1 VLRALD
7 ATRRLIKRLEDQ
19 EALLVF
25 SAEQC
30 QQSAIAMQALYRVYS
45 RAVTDSSTPLGLSL
59 GAGRSA
65 EEMLS
70 CGPNMAPVNVFVG
83 LEGEGLC
90 LYRTEKHFKMGAEPF
105 AKLFPLDH
113 RARARPPPEGC
124 DLHVDLTSG
133 GKKEMSGCAGAPF
146 ITVATAEGDLTYSNP
161 RRLFTTSRR
170 TQRLMAEADA
180 RDGAQSWSEE
190 EDGALFVAVARLGMS
205 KWTAVAEALAAEMG
219 EIEQGTSTA
228 QSEAS
233 AATESRVSQSQAE
246 AARGP
251 RKGSECQQ
259 RWAALLEEQLD
270 EARTR
275 QNSAHRAGLQAERE
289 LSQIMSEIMSVKRLM
304 ASVSRLMPKTARSAA
319 ALQEDAA
326 KEVRSLVAINLS
338 KAERTGKH
346 AMGSIKPVDVRVGA
360 QLLAVCDAEE
370 EMLKRENESILTEFP
385 HLQQLKPQWMVDAK
399 LPPRA
404 THYKLER
411 LAGFRP
417 RQVAAACQANEPPK
431 PTPIDPSVVFAPPS
445 DDEGEG
451 EGEGEGEDED
461 EDEVVESDEASEEEG
476 EEDEEEKAEGC
487 DGALQSPIARKS
499 QTYAPLRAADAA
511 VRGVIGDR
519 GQPISASIDLL
530 LAANSKTEAGFEA
543 GTGWMRVPSAF
554 AGPSRWGGLL
564 VLLVTSGTLRFR
576 IAGYSTVTLHAG
588 GVAVLSAALWVRAL
602 THEGHV
608 LALTYSGVEPVRLGP
623 STKHIPAPGYTK
635 TYLEREEAKREAQK
649 EKQMSALGPL
659 MPKQPVPWAAAP
671 PPLSRADLGLQMA
684 RESAK
689 SEKALLEKLA
699 ATRVAP
705 ARKPSLPGTPRK

>member
-1 VLRALD
+1 
-7 ATRRLIKRLEDQ
+7 
-19 EALLVF
+19 
-25 SAEQC
+25 
-30 QQSAIAMQALYRVYS
+30 MQALYRVYS

-65 EEMLS
+65 NEVLS
-70 CGPNMAPVNVFVG
+70 YGPNMAPVHVFVG
-83 LEGEGLC
+83 LEGDDLC

-180 RDGAQSWSEE
+180 RDDAQSWSEE

-233 AATESRVSQSQAE
+233 AATESRVSQSEAE

-304 ASVSRLMPKTARSAA
+304 ASVSRLVPKTARSAA
-319 ALQEDAA
+319 ALQEDTA

-385 HLQQLKPQWMVDAK
+385 HLQQLKPQWMVDAMI
-399 LPPRA
+399 PPRA

-417 RQVAAACQANEPPK
+417 RQVAAACQLSSRTLACKCSPRRPTLSPQVAAACQANEPPK

-451 EGEGEGEDED
+451 EGEGEDED
-461 EDEVVESDEASEEEG
+461 EDEVEESDEASEEEG

-487 DGALQSPIARKS
+487 DGALQSPVSRKS

-530 LAANSKTEAGFEA
+530 LAANFKTEAGFEA
-543 GTGWMRVPSAF
+543 GTSWMRVPSAF

-564 VLLVTSGTLRFR
+564 ALLVTSGTLRFR
-576 IAGYSTVTLHAG
+576 IAGYTTVTLHAG

-705 ARKPSLPGTPRK
+705 ARKPSLPGTPR